1 MPNQGQRILVVDDEP
16 NIADSLVR
24 ILQTKGFEAVAAH
37 SGEAAVATAS
47 TFLPDVA
54 ILDVKLGGLDG
65 IDAASMIVFQRP
77 SCRIV
82 LFSGH
87 PETARMV
94 ESGEVPFEILAKP
107 VPPEKLLQHLA
118 TLQPSQAPPGD

>member
-1 MPNQGQRILVVDDEP
+1 MPYHGQRILVVDDEP
-16 NIADSLVR
+16 NIANSLVKV
-24 ILQTKGFEAVAAH
+24 LQTKGFEAVAAH
-37 SGEAAVATAS
+37 SGESAIATAS
-47 TFLPDVA
+47 TFLPDIA

-82 LFSGH
+82 LFSGN
-87 PETARMV
+87 PETTKLV

-118 TLQPSQAPPGD
+118 TLQPPQPPPGD